1 MLRSWLW
8 VLSLRGVADL
18 KSQIKFTWN
27 EFCIYIHSQD
37 NNQPSPKDSS
47 RLWFFLT
54 QNVSLPICY
63 PVYNYFYSVKCP
75 KQSTHAFFNLFASY
89 VYCSGFSQVV
99 LVVKNLPANAG
110 NIRDEG
116 SVSGSRRSPGGGHC
130 NPLQYLPGESHG
142 QRSLVGYSLDDL
154 TESQRQ
160 TQLKQL
166 STAHIRKSIM
176 CHTLY

>member
-1 MLRSWLW
+1 MNFAFIFIPRTIISQ
-8 VLSLRGVADL
+8 VLKIAQDCDSSSLR
-18 KSQIKFTWN
+18 T
-27 EFCIYIHSQD
+27 
-37 NNQPSPKDSS
+37 
-47 RLWFFLT
+47 
-54 QNVSLPICY
+54 
-63 PVYNYFYSVKCP
+63 SV
-75 KQSTHAFFNLFASY
+75 FNLFASY

-142 QRSLVGYSLDDL
+142 QRSLVGYSLEDL